1 MRRRDAIKEA
11 HGQAAAAIRQ
21 YADQQGGLLGDT
33 EDEDEAIRAAL
44 VELAD
49 RHDRATRVAQRAR
62 ARRTAS
68 APYRPDGE
76 R

>member
-1 MRRRDAIKEA
+1 VNRRRAIKEA

-44 VELAD
+44 FELAD
-49 RHDRATRVAQRAR
+49 RHDRATRATRVV
-62 ARRTAS
+62 RRLS
-68 APYRPDGE
+68 AGGDA
-76 R
+76 